1 MYFQH
6 FLEDGASIGMSF
18 CGFCTAKMWC
28 FFFSRSILQ
37 HQTSHYIPNLCASHF
52 ILIHCAERQAVL
64 KWQLSAARERLGSTE
79 NRSKSSHTSPTHI
92 SPPSCCPCSR
102 NQSGTI
108 LRFGLAQ
115 HFHYRNGFSIAPLGL
130 ERACSVPDLLKKET
144 ELRNCEEKGL
154 QPLPQQKVWSCS
166 WTERGSTN
174 PNYVLAQIHYYLDKF
189 VHFSSA
195 FLLSPPEPYS
205 CSPILHCTSCL
216 AAARVL
222 QLMLASIL

>member
-1 MYFQH
+1 MVF
-6 FLEDGASIGMSF
+6 
-18 CGFCTAKMWC
+18 

-102 NQSGTI
+102 NPSGTI

-144 ELRNCEEKGL
+144 ELRNCEEKGCNL
-154 QPLPQQKVWSCS
+154 SLSRKCGPAAERRGAPQTLIMFWLRFITTWTNLCTFHQHFCSVLPSPTLAALFCTAPVAWLLHLYCSSCWQAFCS
-166 WTERGSTN
+166 WPTW
-174 PNYVLAQIHYYLDKF
+174 LQA
-189 VHFSSA
+189 
-195 FLLSPPEPYS
+195 
-205 CSPILHCTSCL
+205 TSGT
-216 AAARVL
+216 
-222 QLMLASIL
+222 S

>member
-1 MYFQH
+1 M
-6 FLEDGASIGMSF
+6 
-18 CGFCTAKMWC
+18 
-28 FFFSRSILQ
+28 
-37 HQTSHYIPNLCASHF
+37 
-52 ILIHCAERQAVL
+52 HCAECQAVL
-64 KWQLSAARERLGSTE
+64 KWQLCAARERLGSTE

-102 NQSGTI
+102 NHSGTI

-144 ELRNCEEKGL
+144 ELRNREEKGL
-154 QPLPQQKVWSCS
+154 QLLPQQKVWSCS
-166 WTERGSTN
+166 WMERGSTN

-195 FLLSPPEPYS
+195 FLLSLPCEPYS
-205 CSPILHCTSCL
+205 CRAALHQLPGCCSCIAVHAGKHSL
-216 AAARVL
+216 VGLSDYKLRRVPL
-222 QLMLASIL
+222 RMERQFECKNKVLGVSN